1 MDFSLYLVVALGAA
15 LAGFVQGLSGFAF
28 SMVAMAVW
36 AWWVDPQLV
45 AAMAVFGAF
54 SGQLL
59 AALTVHRSFDL
70 KLLAPFLLGGLAGI
84 PVGIGILPLLD
95 VTLFKLGLGGLL
107 AVICP
112 VMLAAH
118 RLPKVSLGGGGA
130 NRAADAAAGF
140 VGGVLGGIAG
150 VSGAIPTLWCTLR
163 GMPKDRQRAVI
174 QNFNLGMLGV
184 TLALYVG
191 TGVIT
196 RATLPM
202 LAIVLPAMLIPTL
215 LGAKLYIGISE
226 AAFRRIVLGLLTA
239 SGLAML
245 ASAVPKLL

>member
-1 MDFSLYLVVALGAA
+1 MDPLYLTVALGAA
-15 LAGFVQGLSGFAF
+15 LAGFVQGLSGFGFA
-28 SMVAMAVW
+28 MVAMAVW
-36 AWWVDPQLV
+36 AWWVDPQLA
-45 AAMAVFGAF
+45 AAMAVFGGF

-59 AALTVHRSFDL
+59 AALTVRRGFDV
-70 KLLAPFLLGGLAGI
+70 KLLAPFVLGGLAGI

-95 VTLFKLGLGGLL
+95 VNLFKLALGGLL

-112 VMLAAH
+112 VMLVAH
-118 RLPKVSLGGGGA
+118 KLPKVSGGG
-130 NRAADAAAGF
+130 RTADALAGF
-140 VGGVLGGIAG
+140 IGGVLGGIGG

-163 GMPKDRQRAVI
+163 GMAKDRQRAVI

-196 RATLPM
+196 TATLPM

-215 LGAKLYIGISE
+215 LGARLYIGISD
-226 AAFRRIVLGLLTA
+226 AAFRRLVLGLLTV

-245 ASAVPKLL
+245 ASALPKVV

>member
-1 MDFSLYLVVALGAA
+1 MDPLYLIVALGAA

-28 SMVAMAVW
+28 AMVAMAVW
-36 AWWVDPQLV
+36 AWWVDPQLA
-45 AAMAVFGAF
+45 AAMAVFGGF
-54 SGQLL
+54 CGQLL
-59 AALTVHRSFDL
+59 AALTVRRGFDL
-70 KLLAPFLLGGLAGI
+70 QLLAPFVIGGLAGI

-95 VTLFKLGLGGLL
+95 LGLFKLALGALL

-112 VMLAAH
+112 VMLVAH
-118 RLPKVSLGGGGA
+118 KLPKVSRAGG
-130 NRAADAAAGF
+130 RPADAFAGF
-140 VGGVLGGIAG
+140 LGGILGGIGG

-163 GMPKDRQRAVI
+163 GMAKDRQRAVI

-196 RATLPM
+196 TATLPM

-215 LGAKLYIGISE
+215 LGARLYIGISE

-245 ASAVPKLL
+245 ASALPKVL